1 MQEADF
7 FLTAYVEV
15 FTFTYARFKPG
26 SRFLLHSLCR
36 SLHFYIIMPVSNQEV
51 EYHRVNLY
59 RCLHFVLSCFKW
71 GGWVVLL
78 SFIVDVRLSTINVE
92 ISFSSSIPCHLNNIG
107 FMLRFMV
114 FNATFNNI
122 SVTSWRSVLL
132 VEETGV
138 PGKNHRP
145 VGSNCQT
152 LYHILFFREH
162 LAMSL

>member
-1 MQEADF
+1 MARCSRKNNMWYKVWQLLPTGRWFFPGTPVSSTNKTDRHEVTWQLMSKTSLLHMPVSNQEVDF

-26 SRFLLHSLCR
+26 SRFLPDSLCR

-78 SFIVDVRLSTINVE
+78 SFIVERLRHKLSGRN
-92 ISFSSSIPCHLNNIG
+92 
-107 FMLRFMV
+107 
-114 FNATFNNI
+114 
-122 SVTSWRSVLL
+122 LL
-132 VEETGV
+132 
-138 PGKNHRP
+138 PGLKR
-145 VGSNCQT
+145 
-152 LYHILFFREH
+152 
-162 LAMSL
+162 A